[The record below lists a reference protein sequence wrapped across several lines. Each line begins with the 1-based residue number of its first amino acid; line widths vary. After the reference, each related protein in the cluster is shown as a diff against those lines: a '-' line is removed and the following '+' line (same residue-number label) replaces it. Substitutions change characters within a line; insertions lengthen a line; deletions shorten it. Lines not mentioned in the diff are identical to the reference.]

1 MDWLRG
7 IAIILSLDVLFLF
20 GAAVYYLWEKMN
32 KHREQKDRA
41 LIERRRREFAEDI
54 EMCGQRM
61 RNADRICEILHKGKQ
76 TIKYTGIFSGEEI
89 ERTMSNEIL

>member
-7 IAIILSLDVLFLF
+7 IAIIWSLCALVLP
-20 GAAVYYLWEKMN
+20 GAIVMCIWEEVEKRRD
-32 KHREQKDRA
+32 KKDKY
-41 LIERRRREFAEDI
+41 LIEQRRRQFAEDI

-89 ERTMSNEIL
+89 ERTMNNEVY

>member
-54 EMCGQRM
+54 ERCGQRM

-89 ERTMSNEIL
+89 ERKMSNEI